1 MFECK
6 GLRCAESPLQVI
18 GHIFLV
24 FRHSS
29 AVLISTPSSKEHWL
43 GFSLVPLFLFF
54 REALEKMID
63 VYRQNSS
70 LGDPATI
77 EQNLSDNAKEL
88 DALNVDLHR
97 YQVRDYC
104 FAMLSTR
111 HEFCSRHFEP
121 DPPPQI
127 SV

>member
-6 GLRCAESPLQVI
+6 HFI
-18 GHIFLV
+18 GFPSQ
-24 FRHSS
+24 FSS
-29 AVLISTPSSKEHWL
+29 THLYSKFKRTLAWVYSCS
-43 GFSLVPLFLFF
+43 FVSFF
-54 REALEKMID
+54 REGMEKMID
-63 VYRQNSS
+63 VYRQNPS

-111 HEFCSRHFEP
+111 CEFCSRHFEP

>member
-1 MFECK
+1 
-6 GLRCAESPLQVI
+6 
-18 GHIFLV
+18 
-24 FRHSS
+24 
-29 AVLISTPSSKEHWL
+29 
-43 GFSLVPLFLFF
+43 
-54 REALEKMID
+54 MID
-63 VYRQNSS
+63 VYRQNPS

-127 SV
+127 SVQRLLLCDDMSSAVETSKPDPS

>member
-1 MFECK
+1 MLEVLYKLSATFYWFSVTVQRYSS
-6 GLRCAESPLQVI
+6 LLQVQKNT
-18 GHIFLV
+18 G
-24 FRHSS
+24 
-29 AVLISTPSSKEHWL
+29 L
-43 GFSLVPLFLFF
+43 GLFLFLCFFFF
-54 REALEKMID
+54 REGMEKMID
-63 VYRQNSS
+63 VYRQNPS